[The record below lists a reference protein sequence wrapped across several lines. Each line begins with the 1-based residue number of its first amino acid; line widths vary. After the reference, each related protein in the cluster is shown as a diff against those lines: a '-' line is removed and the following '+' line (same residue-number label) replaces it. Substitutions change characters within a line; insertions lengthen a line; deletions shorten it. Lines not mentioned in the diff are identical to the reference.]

1 MSTYWCPLPDDP
13 DRVLRLRRPETPNMP
28 PVADPAVPLAGVPE
42 PVRSRLAGSPTAF
55 GGLSLDRPRIMG
67 IVNVT
72 PDSFSDGGDAF
83 AQADAI
89 ARGRAL
95 LAAGADILDVG
106 GESTRPGADPV
117 PVAEEMRRV
126 VPVIEALA
134 ADGALVSIDTRRA
147 AVMAAAIQAG
157 ARMINDVTALTGDRR
172 SLRVAAD
179 SGLPVIL
186 MHMLGQP
193 QTMQRAPRYA
203 CAPLDIYDYLE
214 ARLAACERMGI
225 PRARICVDPGIG
237 FGKTVAHNLQ
247 CLHWIGVYRSLGCPV
262 MLGASR
268 KSFIGKLTGEPHAK
282 ARVPGSLAAALWAVR
297 SGVTLLRVHDV
308 AETVQAVTLWRSIAT
323 VVPGEANQDPE

>member
-1 MSTYWCPLPDDP
+1 MTTYWCPVPDDP
-13 DRVLRLRRPETPNMP
+13 DRVFPLTRPQAPNAA
-28 PVADPAVPLAGVPE
+28 PVADRAIPGAAVPE
-42 PVRSRLAGSPTAF
+42 PVRSRLAHPPTEFA
-55 GGLSLDRPRIMG
+55 GLGLDRPRIMG

-83 AQADAI
+83 ATADAI

-95 LAAGADILDVG
+95 WAAGADILDVG

-117 PVAEEMRRV
+117 PVAEELRRV
-126 VPVIEALA
+126 VPVVGALA

-147 AVMAAAIQAG
+147 EVMAAAITAG
-157 ARMINDVTALTGDRR
+157 ARMINDVTALSGDPASPRA
-172 SLRVAAD
+172 AAD
-179 SGLPVIL
+179 SGLPLVL

-193 QTMQRAPRYA
+193 RTMQRAPSYA

-214 ARLAACERMGI
+214 NRLAGCERMGI

-247 CLHWIGVYRSLGCPV
+247 CLRWIGLYRSLGCPV

-268 KSFIGKLTGEPHAK
+268 KSFIGRLTGETRAK
-282 ARVPGSLAAALWAVR
+282 AREPGSLAAALWAVR
-297 SGVTLLRVHDV
+297 SGVHLLRVHDV
-308 AETVQAVTLWRSIAT
+308 AETVQAVAVYRSIAA
-323 VVPGEANQDPE
+323 GEPA